1 VIAAPGQLR
10 RSAAT
15 FTFGHTMNKT
25 NTLAILLILVFT
37 AVSGLGQAKKN
48 PTPKDY
54 VVIDTSDDGATVE
67 LLPMQIGMTPN
78 LTGAEIGIKYF
89 GPQADSDLSF
99 LLMLQEPGRRYYA
112 ATATFGVKLY
122 SDDVP
127 LSKNGYRLINW
138 VKMDSGKEVL
148 HFSITTED
156 LAWLASATSVKIEI
170 YNSDTQQRLDT
181 PFFTPTTLVQTEEI
195 CKGRITDK
203 EFP

>member
-1 VIAAPGQLR
+1 
-10 RSAAT
+10 
-15 FTFGHTMNKT
+15 MNNTK
-25 NTLAILLILVFT
+25 TLAILVILVFT
-37 AVSGLGQAKKN
+37 AVSGSGQAKKS

-54 VVIDTSDDGATVE
+54 VVIETSDDGATVE

-78 LTGAEIGIKYF
+78 LNGAEVGIKYF

-99 LLMLQEPGRRYYA
+99 LIMLQEPRHRYYA

-127 LSKNGYRLINW
+127 LSKNRYRLINS
-138 VKMDSGKEVL
+138 VRMDSGKEVL

-156 LAWLASATSVKIEI
+156 LAWLATATSVKIEI

-181 PFFTPTTLVQTEEI
+181 LFFTPTTLVQLKKFA
-195 CKGRITDK
+195 KGVLLTK
-203 EFP
+203 SFLS